1 MFEKPTEQLSELKV
15 DMMDKT
21 SYCNQRRIVLLDDTA
36 KNLKDGEW
44 FPHYCTR
51 HGFRIYGSTTKLSG
65 SRREY
70 EYTDMELG
78 NWEFSVEV

>member
-36 KNLKDGEW
+36 KNLKDGEL
-44 FPHYCTR
+44 YTLCTVVM
-51 HGFRIYGSTTKLSG
+51 SA
-65 SRREY
+65 
-70 EYTDMELG
+70 
-78 NWEFSVEV
+78 EVLTPY